1 MKRCLL
7 YCACVFLS
15 CSTVHAQ
22 TVKTP
27 VASAFT
33 RLNTYSTLHANAF
46 SFDGNQAA
54 LAGIKNVSAG
64 VYSEKRFLLKELSMY
79 TAAVALP
86 TTSGN
91 FGLKADYFGDAS
103 YNETGLGL
111 AYARKLGNKIDVG
124 IQFNYYSF
132 KTAGYGNAS
141 AVNAEAGMIL
151 HITDELNVGFHVY
164 NPTSVTIG
172 KTGEEKMPAIYAA
185 GLGYDV
191 SSRLFMGAEIEKIED
206 QPVNVN
212 AGMQYYFDEKLF
224 ASAGISSA
232 VASYY
237 FGFGVAIKNIQL
249 SAVASIHPQLGIT
262 PGLMLLF
269 NANNKSNNNS
279 E

>member
-1 MKRCLL
+1 MRRCLL
-7 YCACVFLS
+7 YCTCFFLD
-15 CSTVHAQ
+15 CYAADAQ
-22 TVKTP
+22 TIKTP
-27 VASAFT
+27 VTSAFISIS
-33 RLNTYSTLHANAF
+33 TYSTLHANAF
-46 SFDGNQAA
+46 SFCGNQAA

-91 FGLKADYFGDAS
+91 FGLKADYFGDVS
-103 YNETGLGL
+103 YNEAGLGL
-111 AYARKLGNKIDVG
+111 AYARKLGDKIDVG

-141 AVNAEAGMIL
+141 AINAEGGVIL
-151 HITDELNVGFHVY
+151 HLTDELNIGLHVY

-172 KTGEEKMPAIYAA
+172 KAGEEKMPAIYTA

-191 SSRLFMGAEIEKIED
+191 SSRFFMGAEIEKIED

-212 AGMQYYFDEKLF
+212 AGLQYYFDEKLF
-224 ASAGISSA
+224 ATAGIASA
-232 VASYY
+232 TSTYY
-237 FGFGVAIKNIQL
+237 FGFGIAIKNLQL
-249 SAVASIHPQLGIT
+249 NAVASMHPQLGIT

-269 NANNKSNNNS
+269 DANNKSTQQ
-279 E
+279 

>member
-1 MKRCLL
+1 VRRCLL
-7 YCACVFLS
+7 YCTCFFLD
-15 CSTVHAQ
+15 CYAADAQ
-22 TVKTP
+22 TIKTP
-27 VASAFT
+27 VTSAFISIS
-33 RLNTYSTLHANAF
+33 TYSTLHANAF
-46 SFDGNQAA
+46 SFCGNQAA

-86 TTSGN
+86 TASGN
-91 FGLKADYFGDAS
+91 FGLKADYFGDVS
-103 YNETGLGL
+103 YNEAGLGL
-111 AYARKLGNKIDVG
+111 AYARKLGDKIDVG

-141 AVNAEAGMIL
+141 AINAEGGVIL
-151 HITDELNVGFHVY
+151 HLTDELNIGFHVY

-172 KTGEEKMPAIYAA
+172 KAGEEKMPAIYAA

-212 AGMQYYFDEKLF
+212 AGLQYYFDEKLF
-224 ASAGISSA
+224 ATAGIASA
-232 VASYY
+232 TSTYY
-237 FGFGVAIKNIQL
+237 FGFGIAIKNLQL
-249 SAVASIHPQLGIT
+249 NAVASMHPQLGIT

-269 NANNKSNNNS
+269 DANNKSTQQ
-279 E
+279 

>member
-1 MKRCLL
+1 MRRCLI
-7 YCACVFLS
+7 YCTCFFLN
-15 CSTVHAQ
+15 CYAADAQ
-22 TVKTP
+22 TIKTP
-27 VASAFT
+27 ATSTFI
-33 RLNTYSTLHANAF
+33 RISTYSTLHANAF
-46 SFDGNQAA
+46 SFSGNQAA

-86 TTSGN
+86 TTSGS
-91 FGLKADYFGDAS
+91 FGLKADYFGDVS

-111 AYARKLGNKIDVG
+111 AYARKLGDKIDVG

-141 AVNAEAGMIL
+141 AINAEGGVIL
-151 HITDELNVGFHVY
+151 HLTDELNIGLHVY

-212 AGMQYYFDEKLF
+212 AGLQYYFDEKLF
-224 ASAGISSA
+224 ATAGIASA
-232 VASYY
+232 TSTYY
-237 FGFGVAIKNIQL
+237 FGFGIAIKNLQL
-249 SAVASIHPQLGIT
+249 NAVASMHPQLGIT

-269 NANNKSNNNS
+269 NANNKSTQQQ
-279 E
+279 